1 MMNES
6 PLRQSDVRFLT
17 SRRRPNRFGW
27 LGLPAAL
34 VLVVCAWASFFYFFP
49 LLVNPWEL
57 IRRLEQQQLEPG
69 TLATMAVAAQAL
81 MNVVFLLLVSMVL
94 AILAWAWLERRY
106 LRIVDRLLAD
116 RAAPPSP
123 PATPGSAPEPPAPP
137 PGRQ

>member
-6 PLRQSDVRFLT
+6 PLRETELRFLL
-17 SRRRPNRFGW
+17 SRRRRNRFSW
-27 LGLPAAL
+27 LGLPVAL

-69 TLATMAVAAQAL
+69 TLATLAVAAQAL
-81 MNVVFLLLVSMVL
+81 MNAVFLLLVSMVL

-106 LRIVDRLLAD
+106 LRIVDRLLAE
-116 RAAPPSP
+116 RAAAPSP
-123 PATPGSAPEPPAPP
+123 SATPHAAPDPSAGP
-137 PGRQ
+137 RDR

>member
-1 MMNES
+1 MNES
-6 PLRQSDVRFLT
+6 LLRQSEVRFLT
-17 SRRRPNRFGW
+17 SRRRRNRFGW
-27 LGLPAAL
+27 FGLPLAL
-34 VLVVCAWASFFYFFP
+34 VLVVGAWASFFYFFP

-106 LRIVDRLLAD
+106 LRIVDRLLAE
-116 RAAPPSP
+116 RMT
-123 PATPGSAPEPPAPP
+123 PASQTGSSQAEEPPPP
-137 PGRQ
+137 RQGG